1 MSGVLIDTTVLIRAY
16 QADDADPGTVKA
28 KGAVEELA
36 KRGNGFVAV
45 QILDEVAALLLRRAE
60 PAVSPQSLRG
70 ALSDL
75 EHVFGVLRPGART
88 LDSALHAVEKHR
100 LGFWDSMIWA
110 VAREN
115 GIDEVLTAEPPKH
128 AVIDGVRYRNP
139 LT

>member
-1 MSGVLIDTTVLIRAY
+1 MSGVLIDTTVLIKAY
-16 QADDADPGTVKA
+16 QTGDRDPDAAKA
-28 KGAVEELA
+28 KDAVEALA
-36 KRGNGFVAV
+36 RRGNGYIAV
-45 QILDEVAALLLRRAE
+45 QNLDEVAALLVKHVA
-60 PAVSPQSLRG
+60 PASLRG

-115 GIDEVLTAEPPKH
+115 GIDEVLTADPPKPP
-128 AVIDGVRYRNP
+128 VIDGVRYRNP
-139 LT
+139 LA